1 MRITYFLFLVTENG
15 NLSDSVNM
23 AWDTAGKLK
32 KNTKPKNF
40 KCPQFRKDPEEDH
53 ETVCFTPIGKLPF
66 CPNPFQNTALKIIPP
81 HETKMYT
88 IRLEFEFST

>member
-32 KNTKPKNF
+32 KT
-40 KCPQFRKDPEEDH
+40 
-53 ETVCFTPIGKLPF
+53 
-66 CPNPFQNTALKIIPP
+66 PNPKTLNAPNSGKTLKRT
-81 HETKMYT
+81 TKQYVLL
-88 IRLEFEFST
+88 I